1 MPDQSLTMAGKA
13 AVITG
18 ASRGIG
24 LAIARRF
31 HRLGAHVLI
40 CSRQA
45 DAIAEAAESL
55 DGGPGEVLAM
65 AAHAADEDAAER
77 CFAAARERWGGVDV
91 LVNNAATNPQF
102 GPTIEIDR
110 RAWDK
115 IVEVNLWAPL
125 RWTQLAAQASLGRD
139 GLGSVINIS
148 SNLAFRPGGP
158 GGVYG
163 LSKAALIYLTQ
174 QLATEL
180 GPTVRVNAIA
190 PGVVETRMATAL
202 VSQGAR
208 LYSGWPL
215 PRFGL
220 PDDIAS
226 AAEFLASS
234 ASAWMTG
241 QVLVVDGG
249 AGLGTDPFGADT
261 DVPAAEVPAA
271 QVPAAQVPA
280 AQVPAA
286 GDGGTW

>member
-1 MPDQSLTMAGKA
+1 MPDQSLRMAGKA

-31 HRLGAHVLI
+31 HRQGAHVLI
-40 CSRQA
+40 CSRKA
-45 DAIAEAAESL
+45 DAIAEAAESI

-65 AAHAADEDAAER
+65 AAHAADEDAAAR
-77 CFAAARERWGGVDV
+77 CFAAAMERWGGVDV

-102 GPTIEIDR
+102 GPTIEVDR

-115 IVEVNLWAPL
+115 IIEVNLWAPL

-148 SNLAFRPGGP
+148 SNLAMNPGGP

-163 LSKAALIYLTQ
+163 MSKAALIYLTQ

-190 PGVVETRMATAL
+190 PGVVDTKMATAL
-202 VSQGAR
+202 VSMGAS
-208 LYSGWPL
+208 LYRGWPL

-220 PDDIAS
+220 PDDVAS
-226 AAEFLASS
+226 AAEFLASD

-249 AGLGTDPFGADT
+249 AGLGTNEFDAAVN
-261 DVPAAEVPAA
+261 VPAADGLAA
-271 QVPAAQVPA
+271 DGLAADG
-280 AQVPAA
+280 PAA
-286 GDGGTW
+286 GEPTSGDGGAQ